1 MTGEGM
7 FDMDAK
13 GASSITVIDDEDG
26 MLLLGDQLEI
36 DRVLAGRG
44 LVTKGID
51 AKTLL
56 KLGKGVTELSEH
68 ASRSGQWVKLTKE
81 SSEALV
87 KYGKTGMQSG
97 VLRGTDGKIIQ
108 HLKFMNPGELANPA
122 LAAGV
127 GGMMAQYALEQ
138 AIEEITD
145 YLKSIDGKLDDLL
158 QDQKDRM
165 AADLGGVARLVDE
178 TYAIKREVGVVSD
191 VTWSKVDGCGKE
203 AAAAQCYVLEKLN
216 GLARKLEHP
225 KGADA
230 LLETAKKAAP
240 DVTEWLVLL
249 ARAVKI
255 QDQLSA
261 IELDR
266 VMASQ
271 PELVEDHRRG
281 IRAAR
286 RDRLGRIEREIDGLG
301 SCMER
306 AARKIGADRL
316 RLIREVPLF
325 ERESD
330 VALDSLREAQRL
342 FSGFAASLDL
352 HIESHPIES
361 APEWGDAVGELAGDV
376 ADGAREL
383 GGHIADKA
391 QDLGGNAVSL
401 LHGIGGALRERL
413 PTTDS
418 ARESVDGGEKA
429 AEGSR
434 RKPEPKQAAV
444 TFPKL
449 PFGTSKRG

>member
-191 VTWSKVDGCGKE
+191 VTWSKWTD
-203 AAAAQCYVLEKLN
+203 AEKRPRPRSATCWRSST
-216 GLARKLEHP
+216 GWLANSSTRK
-225 KGADA
+225 
-230 LLETAKKAAP
+230 AP
-240 DVTEWLVLL
+240 T
-249 ARAVKI
+249 R
-255 QDQLSA
+255 SS
-261 IELDR
+261 R
-266 VMASQ
+266 
-271 PELVEDHRRG
+271 PRRK
-281 IRAAR
+281 R
-286 RDRLGRIEREIDGLG
+286 RPMSPNG
-301 SCMER
+301 SCSSPGPSR
-306 AARKIGADRL
+306 SKISYPR
-316 RLIREVPLF
+316 
-325 ERESD
+325 S
-330 VALDSLREAQRL
+330 S
-342 FSGFAASLDL
+342 S
-352 HIESHPIES
+352 
-361 APEWGDAVGELAGDV
+361 
-376 ADGAREL
+376 
-383 GGHIADKA
+383 IA
-391 QDLGGNAVSL
+391 
-401 LHGIGGALRERL
+401 
-413 PTTDS
+413 
-418 ARESVDGGEKA
+418 
-429 AEGSR
+429 
-434 RKPEPKQAAV
+434 
-444 TFPKL
+444 
-449 PFGTSKRG
+449 